1 MTLPVVFDGEV
12 TRVLEPATGE
22 LLPVSEATDRA
33 ILEAEA
39 FYEEQRSEA
48 MAARRALA
56 DEASRRHGFG
66 MKHCAGF
73 GFRIE
78 QTRSWPKGGT
88 EAALRELLRTEKI
101 TRAEFEDAMPPK
113 PTPDA
118 RKCKSLGERLMMSG
132 EIEASKLLMDACSV
146 SAPVIKALKVEAAR
160 GEIEEIA

>member
-1 MTLPVVFDGEV
+1 MSLPVVYRGSDV
-12 TRVLEPATGE
+12 CVVEPGTGE
-22 LLPVSEATDRA
+22 LVPISEATDRA

-66 MKHCAGF
+66 MKHRAGF
-73 GFRIE
+73 GFKIE
-78 QTRSWPKGGT
+78 QTRSWPKGST

-101 TRAEFEDAMPPK
+101 TRAEFEDAMPSK

-146 SAPVIKALKVEAAR
+146 SAPVIKALKVEAVR
-160 GEIEEIA
+160 GEVVET